1 MNQISTE
8 TGANKESNET
18 KFVKI
23 GLKMREKS
31 LLGNQQKS
39 VMKFGENEE
48 FLVFKTLITYVN
60 LI

>member
-1 MNQISTE
+1 MNQISME

-18 KFVKI
+18 KFIKI
-23 GLKMREKS
+23 GLKIRKKS

-39 VMKFGENEE
+39 VMKFWENEE
-48 FLVFKTLITYVN
+48 FLVFKTLITYLN